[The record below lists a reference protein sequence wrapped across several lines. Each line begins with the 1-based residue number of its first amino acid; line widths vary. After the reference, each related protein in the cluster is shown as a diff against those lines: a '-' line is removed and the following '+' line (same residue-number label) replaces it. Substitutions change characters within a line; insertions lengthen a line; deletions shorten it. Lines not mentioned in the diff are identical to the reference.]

1 MNLING
7 NCKQLYAREL
17 ITVISGKAYK
27 YAHSTKVKEKYKL

>member
-1 MNLING
+1 METS
-7 NCKQLYAREL
+7 KQLYTQEL